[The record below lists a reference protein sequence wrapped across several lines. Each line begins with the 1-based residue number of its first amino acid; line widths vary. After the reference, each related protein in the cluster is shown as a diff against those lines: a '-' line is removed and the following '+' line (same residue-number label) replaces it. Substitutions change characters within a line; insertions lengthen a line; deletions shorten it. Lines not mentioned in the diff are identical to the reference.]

1 MKSPAFIESRAAAVL
16 TVVFLFLLTFSLQ
29 HVSGASH
36 KELAHAAD
44 EPAHVVTSLMI
55 HDYLSAGIPEVPLRY
70 AERYYAHYPKVA
82 VGIWPPLVYTG
93 AAIWMFVFGVSRSAL
108 LLLSGTVIASL
119 ASVLAVFVRR
129 LYGSVLGI
137 VAAITFIALR
147 NTQWNNGTFMLDE
160 AVALV
165 SFAAMLL
172 MERYFR
178 TGRLSAAVALGLVT
192 STGMLVKGNAN
203 ALILMIAFMLLAT
216 GRIDLLKKPGLY
228 VTGLIV
234 AVCGLPWQ
242 FFTIGLLTREQNAIP
257 LTLDS
262 VSRKALGYAGILF
275 AELTPLIT
283 AFLVVGLIV
292 ALRKARA
299 ETGPESTALTAVAC
313 LFLAVLAFHCL
324 VPFVGSLDPRY
335 LAPALA
341 PGIVLFLA
349 GCQHISRLKL
359 RKEASPAL
367 RLSLLIGCS
376 VVSAAYLGAFQPPD
390 LPALG
395 FIRAADVAL
404 AANGSCCTM
413 MVCSDATGEG
423 AFISE
428 VAMRDRRLSRVVL
441 RGTKLISE
449 SSWNGQTFRMLFQ
462 NDEDLARA
470 LNANAADVVVV
481 DLTATNS
488 AEARALLL
496 AALHRHPGEWNVVR
510 LRGDFERTFE
520 IYVRKERSGLRR
532 DTIRVPMPFTL
543 GHDIEIK
550 TR

>member
-1 MKSPAFIESRAAAVL
+1 MKIPAFIESRAVAIL
-16 TVVFLFLLTFSLQ
+16 TVAFLFVLTFSLQ
-29 HVSGASH
+29 HWSGASQ

-55 HDYLSAGIPEVPLRY
+55 HDYLAMGMPEAPQNF

-82 VGIWPPLVYTG
+82 VGVWPPLIHTV
-93 AAIWMFVFGVSRSAL
+93 AAIWMFVFGVSRWAL
-108 LLLSGTVIASL
+108 LLLSGTLVASL
-119 ASVLAVFVRR
+119 ASVLALFVRK
-129 LYGSVLGI
+129 LYGPVLGI
-137 VAAITFIALR
+137 VAAIMFIALN

-160 AVALV
+160 PVGLV

-178 TGRLSAAVALGLVT
+178 TGRPATAIALGLVT
-192 STGMLVKGNAN
+192 SAGMLVKGNAN
-203 ALILMIAFMLLAT
+203 ALILMIGFMLLAT
-216 GRIDLLKKPGLY
+216 GRFDLLKKPGLY

-234 AVCGLPWQ
+234 AVFGLPWQ
-242 FFTIGLLTREQNAIP
+242 FLTMRLLTREQNAIS

-262 VSRKALGYAGILF
+262 VTRTALGYAGILF

-283 AFLVVGLIV
+283 ALLVAGLIV

-299 ETGPESTALTAVAC
+299 DTGQEATALAAVAC

-324 VPFVGSLDPRY
+324 VPFLGSPDSRY

-349 GCQHISRLKL
+349 GCQYVSRLRLPKG
-359 RKEASPAL
+359 ASPAL

-376 VVSAAYLGAFQPPD
+376 VVSAAYLGAFHPPY

-413 MVCSDATGEG
+413 MACSDATGEG

-428 VAMRDRRLSRVVL
+428 VAMRDRKLSRIVL

-449 SSWNGQTFRMLFQ
+449 SSWTGRAFRMLFQ
-462 NDEDLARA
+462 NDEDLARS

-481 DLTATNS
+481 DLTETNS

-496 AALHRHPGEWNVVR
+496 AALHRHADEWSVVP
-510 LRGDFERTFE
+510 LQGNFERTFE

-543 GHDIEIK
+543 GRDIEIK